1 MYTSENYQSRK
12 ALVEDFKA
20 GVQITTFQPGG
31 FFPAQRDGDA
41 VIELPHYPKP
51 HRAYVRV
58 VLKDGIIVKIK
69 K

>member
-1 MYTSENYQSRK
+1 MYTDKNYPSKK

-20 GVQITTFQPGG
+20 GVKISTFQPGG
-31 FFPAQRDGDA
+31 LFPAQRDGDA
-41 VIELPHYPKP
+41 VIELPHYPEP
-51 HRAYVRV
+51 HRAYVGV